1 MTSLFTQTRK
11 LLAATAAFAALA
23 ATPLAAATS
32 GGAMSLIPKDAVTV
46 GVVHLDDIR
55 SSPLS
60 AMLFEQTDKI
70 GSNGEADRFMQD
82 SGLQPTKDVDLVVV
96 STSPVTALGTE
107 ARVLVLT
114 EGRFDVVRITTAI
127 TSRGAVK
134 KTSPNG
140 VYYTLPDKGA
150 DAKNGAVAFI
160 SNHLAAMGSE
170 DAVVQALADNAH
182 GGTTFTTA
190 SGLGREM
197 KRLDAKATAWALVDV
212 TRSSRLIGG
221 AHVPSNAPQHQALS
235 SALRTV
241 STVALWATD
250 NGDSLKLGATGV
262 SNDEETRQLLED
274 TIRGMISAW
283 RLAASEK
290 APELV
295 SVLRKFTVTN
305 GSDNI
310 TISGTIPAETLKM
323 LKAKAK
329 HTISAEGSTSK

>member
-1 MTSLFTQTRK
+1 MTSLLTHSRK
-11 LLAATAAFAALA
+11 LFAAAAAVAALA
-23 ATPLAAATS
+23 APLAAAT
-32 GGAMSLIPKDAVTV
+32 GGAMSLIPKEAVTV

-60 AMLFEQTDKI
+60 SMLFEQTDKI

-82 SGLQPTKDVDLVVV
+82 SGLQPAKDVDLVVV

-107 ARVLVLT
+107 ARVLVLA
-114 EGRFDVVRITTAI
+114 EGRFDVARITAAI

-140 VYYTLPDKGA
+140 VYYTLPEKEREGKD
-150 DAKNGAVAFI
+150 NGAVAFI
-160 SNHLAAMGSE
+160 NNHLAAMGSE
-170 DAVVQALADNAH
+170 DAVVQALSDNAH
-182 GGTTFTTA
+182 GGTAFSSA

-197 KRLDAKATAWALVDV
+197 KRLDPKATAWALVDV
-212 TRSSRLIGG
+212 TRSSRLVGG

-235 SALRTV
+235 SVLRTV
-241 STVALWATD
+241 STVAIWATD
-250 NGDSLKLGATGV
+250 AGDSLKLGATGV

-310 TISGTIPAETLKM
+310 TISGTIPADTLKM
-323 LKAKAK
+323 LKTKAK
-329 HTISAEGSTSK
+329 HTMSAEGTASK